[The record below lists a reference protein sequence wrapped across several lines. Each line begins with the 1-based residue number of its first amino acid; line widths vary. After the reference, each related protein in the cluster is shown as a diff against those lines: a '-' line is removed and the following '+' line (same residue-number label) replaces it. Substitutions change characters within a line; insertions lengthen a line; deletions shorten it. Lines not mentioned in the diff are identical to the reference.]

1 MTHKERLMAVKEGRK
16 TDRPAFVAWGPH
28 MNLVDRNAKDFTEA
42 TIAYQNTYQF
52 DFIKLMPNGMYFTE
66 DFGQML
72 RPAAHIYDDTWMNV
86 QASAIND
93 PHQWAK
99 LKVPDPRT
107 CTCLAADNFP
117 QRCACG

>member
-72 RPAAHIYDDTWMNV
+72 DRKSTRLNSSH
-86 QASAIND
+86 QALSRMPSSA
-93 PHQWAK
+93 
-99 LKVPDPRT
+99 
-107 CTCLAADNFP
+107 
-117 QRCACG
+117 